1 MNKRKKK
8 TRLKT
13 AGLLILLLLALLA
26 AAGIGFIL
34 KTAFKSD
41 KKTIEKKD
49 LSSQQAGSLPSETES
64 LPEREID
71 ISLLK
76 ENFTYYAIPSSQ
88 LDSGLLSSGGIADES
103 SLQPVYNSLFTL
115 EGLQIASLE
124 DASLKCSNALIKPLN
139 DMLCAF
145 YERTGLRT
153 ILIKKAYE
161 PYQAQSLEGYDH
173 YDEYGN
179 YLGYYADETPASP
192 CAEHENGVSIDLAL
206 YDRDSGVI
214 SDFQSVGE
222 YQWFENNAFR
232 YGFILR
238 YGENKQQLTGREYY
252 PAHFRYVGVAAAKA
266 MHDRGLCLEEFN
278 DVIKGCSFDSPMS
291 VNTESGLWLI
301 YYIADSGLE
310 VTQAQI
316 PTAADGQTP
325 PFEISGNSSDGYI
338 ICVKADASLLSAE
351 TDLTSSFDTNG

>member
-8 TRLKT
+8 TKLKT
-13 AGLLILLLLALLA
+13 AGLLILLSLALLA

-34 KTAFKSD
+34 KTAFKND

-49 LSSQQAGSLPSETES
+49 LSSQQAETLVSETES

-71 ISLLK
+71 MSLLK

-88 LDSGLLSSGGIADES
+88 LDSGLLSSGVIADES
-103 SLQPVYNSLFTL
+103 SLQPVYNSLFTK

-124 DASLKCSNALIKPLN
+124 DSSLKCSNALIRPLN

-145 YERTGLRT
+145 FERTGLRT

-161 PYQAQSLEGYDH
+161 PYQEVGFESYDH

-179 YLGYYADETPASP
+179 YLGFYADETPASP
-192 CAEHENGVSIDLAL
+192 CAEHENGMSIDLAV
-206 YDRDSGVI
+206 YDKNSGNI
-214 SDFQSVGE
+214 SDFENADE

-238 YGENKQQLTGREYY
+238 YGENKQQLTGKEYY
-252 PAHFRYVGVAAAKA
+252 PAHFRYVGIAAAKA
-266 MHDRGLCLEEFN
+266 MHDHGLCLEEFN
-278 DVIKGCSFDSPMS
+278 DIIKGYSFDSPMS
-291 VNTESGLWLI
+291 VNTDSGLWLI

-316 PTAADGQTP
+316 PTDTSGQTP
-325 PFEISGNSSDGYI
+325 PFEISGNSADGYI

-351 TDLTSSFDTNG
+351 TAVSSDTDTSG